1 MLFYFYNLLMI
12 DLNMTLGNNKRNTS
26 ERTINEVVVSVE
38 LLTYLRNKH
47 FRRV

>member
-12 DLNMTLGNNKRNTS
+12 DLNMTLANNKRNTS